1 MYTLHG
7 HQLEHADKTRYLG
20 VTIQITNQH
29 TNHYLDHH
37 LIGLFCMGPIY
48 QRRHN
53 PSRTRTT

>member
-29 TNHYLDHH
+29 TNH
-37 LIGLFCMGPIY
+37 
-48 QRRHN
+48 
-53 PSRTRTT
+53 